1 MFYKHIEGETYILNN
16 MTDSNQ
22 NLSKKAIIHRIVG
35 LLNKMSENRL
45 LSFLSY
51 LEEKPSKWKR
61 KFPRKSCFISVDYD
75 TLDYSG
81 NKQIHNL
88 SVSGAYIEAGESFA
102 MGQDIVL
109 WLSAPDEENPF
120 IKIPAKVV
128 RRDRKGIGVEFA
140 QLTDDQHRIIKKI
153 EKAEEI

>member
-1 MFYKHIEGETYILNN
+1 

-22 NLSKKAIIHRIVG
+22 NLSKEAVINRIVE
-35 LLNKMSENRL
+35 LMNNMSKNRL
-45 LSFLSY
+45 LFFLAH
-51 LEEKPSKWKR
+51 LEDKPVKWKR
-61 KFPRKSCFISVDYD
+61 KSPRKSCFISVDYD

-81 NKQIHNL
+81 NKRIHNL
-88 SVSGAYIEAGESFA
+88 STSGAYIEAGESFA
-102 MGQDIVL
+102 LEQDIIL

-128 RRDRKGIGVEFA
+128 RRDREGIGVEFD